1 VRRVVVLGAGGFV
14 GAELLRLVVTHPR
27 LELAAA
33 LSASHAGR
41 AVGEVYPHLA
51 PWTELAFSEPATFAW
66 ESLAEGPWT
75 VLAAL
80 GHGDSAATLAP
91 LLDQVAAWDVQ
102 VVDLSG
108 DFRLRDAE
116 VYERYYHRLHPAPE
130 HLGQAVY
137 GLPELSRDLLPGAR
151 LVASAGCFATAAILS
166 VAPAAAAG
174 WGLHSVALVGMTGS
188 SGAGA
193 TPGAATHH
201 PRRANNLEA
210 YRPLDHQH
218 LPEIAAAFAS
228 AGGDPGVHLGFVPHR
243 APMVRGV
250 YVTAVLAGSV
260 PVDQATAVERYRD
273 FYRERPFVRLL
284 DRPPAAVEVWGSNRC
299 DLQVT
304 ARDGLVAV
312 SAAIDNLVKGA
323 AGQAIQNVNLVNG
336 WDETEGLLHPAP
348 WPV

>member
-1 VRRVVVLGAGGFV
+1 VRSVAVLGAGGFV

-41 AVGEVYPHLA
+41 GVGEVHPHLA
-51 PWTELAFSEPATFAW
+51 PWTGVAFSDPAAFAW
-66 ESLAEGPWT
+66 DRLADGAWT

-80 GHGDSAATLAP
+80 GHGDSAATLSP
-91 LLDQVAAWDVQ
+91 LLDRFAAWDVQ

-108 DFRLRDAE
+108 DFRLGDADA
-116 VYERYYHRLHPAPE
+116 YERYYRRPHPAPE
-130 HLGQAVY
+130 RLGQAVY
-137 GLPELSRDLLPGAR
+137 GLPELSRGLLQGAR

-166 VAPAAAAG
+166 IAPAAAAG
-174 WGLHSVALVGMTGS
+174 WGLDSIAIAGMTGS

-193 TPGAATHH
+193 APGPATHH
-201 PRRANNLEA
+201 PRRAGNVEA

-218 LPEIAAAFAS
+218 LPEITAAFAA
-228 AGGDPGVHLGFVPHR
+228 AGGDSGIRIGFVPHR
-243 APMVRGV
+243 VPMVRGI
-250 YVTAVLAGSV
+250 YVTAVLAGSS
-260 PVDQATAVERYRD
+260 PVDEEHAVDRYRA
-273 FYRERPFVRLL
+273 FYRDAPFVRLL
-284 DRPPAAVEVWGSNRC
+284 DRPPAVVEVWGSNRC
-299 DLQVT
+299 DLKVT
-304 ARDGLVAV
+304 ARGGLVAV

-336 WDETEGLLHPAP
+336 WAETEGLLHPAP

>member
-41 AVGEVYPHLA
+41 AVGEVLPHLA
-51 PWTELAFSEPATFAW
+51 PWTEVRFSEATTFPW
-66 ESLAEGPWT
+66 DRLADGAWT

-80 GHGDSAATLAP
+80 GHGDSAATLSP
-91 LLDQVAAWDVQ
+91 LLDRVAPWDVQ

-108 DFRLRDAE
+108 DFRLRDAAT
-116 VYERYYHRLHPAPE
+116 YELSYGRPHPAPE
-130 HLGQAVY
+130 RLGSAVY
-137 GLPELSRDLLPGAR
+137 GLPELTRALLPGAR
-151 LVASAGCFATAAILS
+151 FVASAGCFATAAILS
-166 VAPAAAAG
+166 IAPAAGAS
-174 WGLHSVALVGMTGS
+174 WGLDSIAIAGMTGS

-193 TPGAATHH
+193 APGPATHH
-201 PRRANNLEA
+201 PRRAGNVEA

-218 LPEIAAAFAS
+218 LPEIAAAFAA
-228 AGGDPGVHLGFVPHR
+228 AGGKPGVRIGFVPHR
-243 APMVRGV
+243 APMVRGI
-250 YVTAVLAGSV
+250 YVTAVLTGSA
-260 PVDQATAVERYRD
+260 PVDGERAVERYRV
-273 FYRERPFVRLL
+273 FYRDAPFVRVL
-284 DRPPAAVEVWGSNRC
+284 DRPPAVVEVWGSNRC

-312 SAAIDNLVKGA
+312 SAAVDNLVKGA
-323 AGQAIQNVNLVNG
+323 AGQAIQNLNLVNS
-336 WDETEGLLHPAP
+336 WPETEGLLHPAP